1 MLKSGDPAPDFE
13 AVLDNGET
21 VSLSHFKGKNVVL
34 YFYPKDNTPGCTR
47 EACDFRDNIS
57 SLEEKNTVVLGVSP
71 DSVKSHQKFKDK
83 FDLPFPPHQRRG
95 QGRGPGLR
103 RLAREENVRQDPYGN
118 RTFHLHNRPGWADF
132 QSLRLRQ
139 SRRPRRGYNRQFVMA
154 LPTRLI
160 GGQHETKQS

>member
-1 MLKSGDPAPDFE
+1 MLKAGDPAPDFE

-21 VSLSHFKGKNVVL
+21 VSLSQFKGKNVVL

-83 FDLPFPPHQRRG
+83 FDLPFPLISDEAKDVAQAFGVWREKKMYGKTRMG
-95 QGRGPGLR
+95 IVRSTFIIGPDGLISK
-103 RLAREENVRQDPYGN
+103 AYDSVKVAGHVEDII
-118 RTFHLHNRPGWADF
+118 A
-132 QSLRLRQ
+132 SL
-139 SRRPRRGYNRQFVMA
+139 
-154 LPTRLI
+154 
-160 GGQHETKQS
+160 

>member
-1 MLKSGDPAPDFE
+1 MLKAGDPAPDFE

-21 VSLSHFKGKNVVL
+21 VSLSQFKGKNVVL

-83 FDLPFPPHQRRG
+83 FDLPFPLISDEAKDVAQAFGVWREKKMYGKTRMG
-95 QGRGPGLR
+95 IVRSTFIIGPDGLISK
-103 RLAREENVRQDPYGN
+103 AYDSVKVAGHIEDII
-118 RTFHLHNRPGWADF
+118 A
-132 QSLRLRQ
+132 SL
-139 SRRPRRGYNRQFVMA
+139 
-154 LPTRLI
+154 
-160 GGQHETKQS
+160 

>member
-1 MLKSGDPAPDFE
+1 MLKAGDPAPDFE

-21 VSLSHFKGKNVVL
+21 VSLSQFKGKNVVL

-83 FDLPFPPHQRRG
+83 FDLPFPLISDEAKDVAQAFGVWREKKMYGKIRMG
-95 QGRGPGLR
+95 IVRSTFIIGPDGLISK
-103 RLAREENVRQDPYGN
+103 AYDSVKVAGHVEDII
-118 RTFHLHNRPGWADF
+118 A
-132 QSLRLRQ
+132 SL
-139 SRRPRRGYNRQFVMA
+139 
-154 LPTRLI
+154 
-160 GGQHETKQS
+160 

>member
-1 MLKSGDPAPDFE
+1 MLKAGDPAPDFE
-13 AVLDNGET
+13 AVLDNGVT

-83 FDLPFPPHQRRG
+83 FDLPFPLISDEAKDVAQAFGVWREKKMYGKTRMG
-95 QGRGPGLR
+95 IVRSTFIIGPDGLISK
-103 RLAREENVRQDPYGN
+103 AYDSVKVAGHVEDII
-118 RTFHLHNRPGWADF
+118 A
-132 QSLRLRQ
+132 SL
-139 SRRPRRGYNRQFVMA
+139 
-154 LPTRLI
+154 
-160 GGQHETKQS
+160 